1 MYDKLL
7 SEVELNKVK
16 DRFKEDVEASLEE
29 AIRKH
34 HNLGSG
40 GTPMFIYV
48 LLAYF
53 AYDDILRMMWN
64 PFIFTP
70 LVFVISAVGLMYTM
84 GMGPIMVPLIKGEAN
99 KLLRM
104 GGVPFQV

>member
-1 MYDKLL
+1 MK
-7 SEVELNKVK
+7 SG
-16 DRFKEDVEASLEE
+16 LEE
-29 AIRKH
+29 ALRKH

-40 GTPMFIYV
+40 STPMFMYI

-70 LVFVISAVGLMYTM
+70 LVFVISAVGILYTM
-84 GMGPIMVPLIKGEAN
+84 GMGPIMVPMIKQEAN
-99 KLLRM
+99 KLLR
-104 GGVPFQV
+104 

>member
-1 MYDKLL
+1 MMYDKLL

-16 DRFKEDVEASLEE
+16 DKFKDDCESSLDE

-40 GTPMFIYV
+40 STPMFMYI

-53 AYDDILRMMWN
+53 AYDDIFRMMWN

-70 LVFVISAVGLMYTM
+70 LVFIISAVGILYTM
-84 GMGPIMVPLIKGEAN
+84 GLGPMMVPLIKNEAN
-99 KLLRM
+99 KLLR
-104 GGVPFQV
+104 

>member
-1 MYDKLL
+1 
-7 SEVELNKVK
+7 
-16 DRFKEDVEASLEE
+16 
-29 AIRKH
+29 
-34 HNLGSG
+34 
-40 GTPMFIYV
+40 MFIYV